1 MPEAHVAM
9 AYILAYYEHR
19 WLAADSAIERATRIA
34 PRMTLAHLRRA
45 SINTVLGRADVA
57 MASLDRAQ
65 ELEPTSWVVL
75 YNRGIVASA
84 LGRSKEAIKYFQ
96 AASVMEPSRRYI
108 KYDLANELWV
118 DGQTSEAAE
127 IYRSIGM
134 LNQALIAEGDTV
146 EMRRLVRRH
155 ETDSITMQPTNLA
168 RIYARLGERDKAFR
182 ALKDA
187 VRKDRFLAM
196 QIRVPPLAWLK
207 EDRRYDQV
215 MRDLG
220 LQ

>member
-1 MPEAHVAM
+1 
-9 AYILAYYEHR
+9 
-19 WLAADSAIERATRIA
+19 
-34 PRMTLAHLRRA
+34 
-45 SINTVLGRADVA
+45 
-57 MASLDRAQ
+57 
-65 ELEPTSWVVL
+65 
-75 YNRGIVASA
+75 
-84 LGRSKEAIKYFQ
+84 
-96 AASVMEPSRRYI
+96 
-108 KYDLANELWV
+108 
-118 DGQTSEAAE
+118 
-127 IYRSIGM
+127 
-134 LNQALIAEGDTV
+134 
-146 EMRRLVRRH
+146 
-155 ETDSITMQPTNLA
+155 MQPTNLA